1 MAVDRGAL
9 VLADL
14 SGYTRYLTG
23 VELEHSSDVIAD
35 LLGTI
40 VAPLDAA
47 GLRLAKLEGDCV
59 FSAGAI
65 DDVGLRTAIETTY
78 RAFRARRRAIALAT
92 SCACDA
98 CSRIDDLDLKVV
110 AHRGEWITHEVAG
123 SRELT
128 GPDVIVAHRLLKN
141 DVDAGDAYALI
152 TGATGDH
159 VEVVDGA
166 EVRGTVVDLE
176 ACWQSF
182 EARRPVLVPPA
193 DAVFELHTETAA
205 SPALVFEVL
214 TAPDH
219 QRRWRVGITAY
230 DVIDDNASRGVG
242 STAHCV
248 HGRTVIVHEVVDWR
262 PPERYSYKERNPL
275 GPTLWSVE
283 LEPSASG
290 TRCTMRMALAGGR
303 RQRLLWPAMKGVLRK
318 KVTENMESMRRYADS
333 ISCE

>member
-78 RAFRARRRAIALAT
+78 CAFRARRRAIALAT

-205 SPALVFEVL
+205 SPALVFEVH

-219 QRRWRVGITAY
+219 QRRRRVGITA
-230 DVIDDNASRGVG
+230 
-242 STAHCV
+242 
-248 HGRTVIVHEVVDWR
+248 
-262 PPERYSYKERNPL
+262 
-275 GPTLWSVE
+275 
-283 LEPSASG
+283 
-290 TRCTMRMALAGGR
+290 
-303 RQRLLWPAMKGVLRK
+303 
-318 KVTENMESMRRYADS
+318 
-333 ISCE
+333 